1 MIFNISINIFC
12 AALMVFSN
20 TLLKLILKNSSV
32 TWNGKLIDWL
42 YQFVLLLKKPS
53 MWCAIIL
60 FIFSNLLWVFILST
74 QKMSVVYPLQI
85 TLVFV
90 FSTTVT
96 YFIFDERMS
105 YTGIIGLI
113 IIISGI
119 LLLIKN

>member
-20 TLLKLILKNSSV
+20 TLLKFTLKNSSI

-42 YQFVLLLKKPS
+42 YQFILLLKKPS

-60 FIFSNLLWVFILST
+60 FVFSNLLWVFILSY
-74 QKMSVVYPLQI
+74 QKMSVAYPLQI

-90 FSTTVT
+90 FSTSVT
-96 YFIFDERMS
+96 FFVFNERLS
-105 YTGIIGLI
+105 YSGIIGLI
-113 IIISGI
+113 IIISGV
-119 LLLIKN
+119 LLLVKN

>member
-1 MIFNISINIFC
+1 MILNISVNIFC

-20 TLLKLILKNSSV
+20 TLLKFTLKNSTI

-42 YQFVLLLKKPS
+42 YQFILLLKKPT

-60 FIFSNLLWVFILST
+60 FLFSNLLWVFILSY
-74 QKMSVVYPLQI
+74 QKLSVAYPLQI

-90 FSTTVT
+90 FSTSVT
-96 YFIFDERMS
+96 FFVFDERMS
-105 YTGIIGLI
+105 YSGIIGLI

-119 LLLIKN
+119 LLLVKN

>member
-20 TLLKLILKNSSV
+20 TLLKFTLKNSSI

-42 YQFVLLLKKPS
+42 YQFAFLLKKPS

-60 FIFSNLLWVFILST
+60 FVFSNLLWVFILSY
-74 QKMSVVYPLQI
+74 QKMSVAYPLQI

-90 FSTTVT
+90 FSTIITF
-96 YFIFDERMS
+96 FIFDERIS
-105 YTGIIGLI
+105 YSGIIGLI
-113 IIISGI
+113 FIISGI
-119 LLLIKN
+119 LLLIKS

>member
-20 TLLKLILKNSSV
+20 TLLKFTLKNSSI

-42 YQFVLLLKKPS
+42 YQFILLLKKTS

-60 FIFSNLLWVFILST
+60 FVFSNLLWVFILSY
-74 QKMSVVYPLQI
+74 QKMSIAYPLQI

-90 FSTTVT
+90 FSTSVT
-96 YFIFDERMS
+96 FFVFDERMS
-105 YTGIIGLI
+105 YSGFIGLI

-119 LLLIKN
+119 LLLVKN